1 MKRTMKV
8 FAIFFLL
15 LLTFQSIAQDIIP
28 KERFGE
34 IEIGITY
41 EDVIWILG
49 FDGSKMSK
57 ESAPEMLIAP
67 LEELNID
74 FDYVI
79 NYRYIMDL
87 PITSVYIKD
96 NLVVYFTISSY
107 PEYNQFICQDLKTT
121 VGLRF
126 WDSTKKVKELY
137 GQNPSDLNF
146 NSGNLRYMAYKAT
159 GICFGIDND
168 EVRTISIFNP
178 DF

>member
-1 MKRTMKV
+1 MKV
-8 FAIFFLL
+8 FVSFFLL
-15 LLTFQSIAQDIIP
+15 IYTFQSLAQEIVP

-34 IEIGITY
+34 IEIGVTY

-49 FDGSKMSK
+49 FDGSKMSR
-57 ESAPEMLIAP
+57 ESAPEMLTAP
-67 LEELNID
+67 LEELKID

-87 PITSVYIKD
+87 PVTSVYIKD
-96 NLVVYFTISSY
+96 NLVVFFTISSY

-126 WDSTKKVKELY
+126 WDSLKKVRELY
-137 GQNPSDLNF
+137 GQNPKQLNY
-146 NSGNLRYMAYKAT
+146 NSGNQKYYAYEKM

-168 EVRTISIFNP
+168 EVRTISIFNQ

>member
-1 MKRTMKV
+1 MKV
-8 FAIFFLL
+8 LIIVFFIF
-15 LLTFQSIAQDIIP
+15 LTYSAYSQDIVP
-28 KERFGE
+28 RERFGE

-41 EDVIWILG
+41 EDVIWVLG
-49 FDGSKMSK
+49 FDGSKISK
-57 ESAPEMLIAP
+57 ESAPEMLKAP
-67 LEELNID
+67 LEELKID
-74 FDYVI
+74 FDFVI
-79 NYRYIMDL
+79 NFRYIMDL

-126 WDSTKKVKELY
+126 WDSLQKVKELY
-137 GQNPSDLNF
+137 GDNPRALNY
-146 NSGNLRYMAYKAT
+146 NSGNLKYYAFESS

-168 EVRTISIFNP
+168 EVRTISIFDP

>member
-1 MKRTMKV
+1 MKV
-8 FAIFFLL
+8 IIIVFFIF
-15 LLTFQSIAQDIIP
+15 LTYSALPQDIVP
-28 KERFGE
+28 REGLGE

-41 EDVIWILG
+41 EDVIWVLG

-57 ESAPEMLIAP
+57 ESAPEMLKAP
-67 LEELNID
+67 LEELELD

-79 NYRYIMDL
+79 NFRYIMDL

-96 NLVVYFTISSY
+96 NLVIYFTISSY
-107 PEYNQFICQDLKTT
+107 PEYNQFICQDMKTT

-126 WDSTKKVKELY
+126 WDSLLKVKELY
-137 GQNPSDLNF
+137 GDNPRALNSSSGDLTYYAF
-146 NSGNLRYMAYKAT
+146 ESS

-168 EVRTISIFNP
+168 EVRTISIFDP